1 MLARLY
7 FFNMKKF
14 LDKYISILVYQLPI
28 AAQDS
33 IERRVPDL
41 PFSDWGMAKS
51 LYTDQLTS
59 TIGIMLMME
68 ISPNISNSP
77 GHQLLR
83 SQVYEYLRNELKS
96 ENLKPGMFVSMNVI
110 MKNLGISRTPLRDAL
125 LQLQTEGFVT
135 FLPQRGIRI
144 NELTQQDIEDL
155 YEMLGALDSRALL
168 AVFERMGPAQIEK
181 MISIN
186 REMRENLSGSQF
198 NRYWNLN
205 TEFHNVYLN
214 LSGNFPILRQI
225 NIIRQRLFE
234 FGKKDWS
241 RKMREMNHTEHLKM
255 IELIEKGEAVAAADF
270 MRDVH
275 CVINY

>member
-1 MLARLY
+1 M
-7 FFNMKKF
+7 
-14 LDKYISILVYQLPI
+14 
-28 AAQDS
+28 
-33 IERRVPDL
+33 
-41 PFSDWGMAKS
+41 G
-51 LYTDQLTS
+51 
-59 TIGIMLMME
+59 
-68 ISPNISNSP
+68 ISNSS

-83 SQVYEYLRNELKS
+83 AQVYEYLRNELKA
-96 ENLKPGMFVSMNVI
+96 ENLKPGMFVSMNLI

-144 NELTQQDIEDL
+144 NELSQQDIEDM

-168 AVFERMGPAQIEK
+168 SVFEKIGPAEIEK
-181 MISIN
+181 MKKLNIEMLENIS
-186 REMRENLSGSQF
+186 ETKFTQ
-198 NRYWNLN
+198 YWDLN
-205 TEFHNVYLN
+205 TEFHNVYLS
-214 LSGNFPILRQI
+214 LSSNAPILKQI

-241 RKMREMNHTEHLKM
+241 RKMREMNYSEHLTI
-255 IELIEKGEAVAAADF
+255 IELIENSDAIKAADF